1 MRITLKTTGGQI
13 RGAERSRAIE
23 VPEGERGRVET
34 LVDAAGAAPVRGA
47 GRVPD
52 AMTYVVT
59 VTRDGGGGTTELRQ
73 RDGEMSGEFARL
85 LEWIESHG

>member
-1 MRITLKTTGGQI
+1 MRITLKTMGGQMP
-13 RGAERSRAIE
+13 GVGRSRAIE

-34 LVDAAGAAPVRGA
+34 LVDAAGAAPARGA

-59 VTRDGGGGTTELRQ
+59 VTRDGGGTTELRQ